1 MPFFILKLFNFDE
14 KPVLIVQLILVYL
27 SGNFYFVIFNDV
39 VLFFIKHS
47 LCGIKM
53 TNLMNKYELHFQGY
67 TF

>member
-27 SGNFYFVIFNDV
+27 SGNFYFVIFNYV
-39 VLFFIKHS
+39 VLFFIMRS

-53 TNLMNKYELHFQGY
+53 TNLMNKY
-67 TF
+67 